1 MNIYLFIK
9 SIMFL
14 LYITCTC
21 MTYRLKTMDVVIYI
35 YIYIYIYR
43 SLRDSKENKR
53 WLLIL
58 KDRENPKK
66 KRYDIKN

>member
-21 MTYRLKTMDVVIYI
+21 MTYKLKTMDVVK
-35 YIYIYIYR
+35 YIYIYR

-58 KDRENPKK
+58 KDRETPKK

>member
-9 SIMFL
+9 SIIFL

-21 MTYRLKTMDVVIYI
+21 MTYKLKTMDVVK
-35 YIYIYIYR
+35 YIYIYR

-58 KDRENPKK
+58 KDRETPKK